1 MRARNSP
8 GDGQQEVLI
17 VEKPEAIRLLFSER
31 GQRILKLITD
41 DELSI
46 SDIARSLGINPGS
59 VHYHL
64 KELEK
69 HGLAR
74 QVRHEVRGGIVRK
87 FYRSV
92 ARRMCLESPDLADAL
107 PLDFDLAGESAR
119 QVIRS
124 LERLGFQV
132 SDDRRAEAGEL
143 LLQFDRRIKELFDE
157 VRHPDPAAAGVDGA
171 TARYA
176 CVFLVHMRALNDPE
190 MGRICGQF
198 SRVFSQVG

>member
-17 VEKPEAIRLLFSER
+17 VEKPEAIRLLYSEK

-46 SDIARSLGINPGS
+46 SDIARALGINPGS

-69 HGLAR
+69 YGLAR

-92 ARRMCLESPDLADAL
+92 ARRTCLESPDLADAL
-107 PLDFDLAGESAR
+107 RPGFDLSGESAR
-119 QVIRS
+119 QVVGS
-124 LERLGFQV
+124 LGCLGFHV
-132 SDDRRAEAGEL
+132 SDDRRAEAREL
-143 LLQFDRRIKELFDE
+143 LLRFDRRIKELFDE
-157 VRHPDPAAAGVDGA
+157 VRHPGPDAAGVDGA

-176 CVFLVHMRALNDPE
+176 CLFLVNMRALNDPE
-190 MGRICGQF
+190 LGRICGQF
-198 SRVFSQVG
+198 SRVFSRDR